1 MAGRIGQKIYCEAT
15 SKQSGKRCR
24 AKGYFTPSSRR
35 FLCRFHGCS
44 QSTDSKTRKY
54 KGLFKNNNVKIENKI
69 KLLKNL
75 KNFRDKTDDEIKR
88 YILEEQQR
96 SSRFG
101 YRTKYYTRHYLR
113 WRNTSYRSQRHLKDQ
128 LDALVQVLREKSKDK
143 R

>member
-24 AKGYFTPSSRR
+24 AKGYFTPTSRR
-35 FLCRFHGCS
+35 FLCRFHK
-44 QSTDSKTRKY
+44 QTKSTDAKTRKY